1 MTGLL
6 LLGGALAVCVI
17 DEQPHDENRQRLA
30 GFLRQLRPLWHACG
44 HPPLRSRKQIELAC
58 HGLARHGH
66 LSDSFRERPMLRPLP
81 QIAMRR
87 RRLPVTLPK
96 HAGSRDRHAELAGCA
111 NIRSRNG
118 RTSMME
124 LQKADQKKHQ
134 IGCSGKCPYLWPA
147 HHGHARADRTKD
159 ATDIKA
165 HEPPSCGCSVVV
177 LYNHFRPHSSLGYKT
192 PANFAGTIAA
202 TGSNAAQDESF
213 AFPPVAH
220 TAPFGVFKAAG
231 ALVAAG

>member
-1 MTGLL
+1 
-6 LLGGALAVCVI
+6 
-17 DEQPHDENRQRLA
+17 
-30 GFLRQLRPLWHACG
+30 
-44 HPPLRSRKQIELAC
+44 
-58 HGLARHGH
+58 
-66 LSDSFRERPMLRPLP
+66 MLRPLP

-118 RTSMME
+118 RTSMMG

-147 HHGHARADRTKD
+147 HHGHARADHTKD

-177 LYNHFRPHSSLGYKT
+177 LYNRFRPHSSLGYQN
-192 PANFAGTIAA
+192 PADFAGTIAA
-202 TGSNAAQDESF
+202 TTSGRLTTQRFRSLRMRKAVRSAKPIAGPISSRSWTTRIAGWLPRSRTTTSKRIRQSPVRSSPIGSSLLRHHPSSPVLAMRWLSSSTNAAASIPSILPSCCI
-213 AFPPVAH
+213 ATP
-220 TAPFGVFKAAG
+220 T
-231 ALVAAG
+231 L